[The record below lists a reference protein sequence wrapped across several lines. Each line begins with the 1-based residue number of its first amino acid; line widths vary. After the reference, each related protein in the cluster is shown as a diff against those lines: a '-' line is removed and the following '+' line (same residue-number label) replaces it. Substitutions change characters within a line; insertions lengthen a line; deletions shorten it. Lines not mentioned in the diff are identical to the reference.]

1 MHIII
6 LPLISMPVD
15 VVSPLGEVSSLLKN
29 IKHAEKVEWA
39 LLVFTHGLPAS
50 IVKMIS
56 LIHVI
61 WKEVLTTGPFLI
73 FGYIREHV
81 IQTLP
86 AVVFPIVVGP
96 KTKWGQTIPNRQ
108 VCGARG
114 LFLFSLG
121 GDLGEPGGLGLLCL
135 FHAFPIMQHS

>member
-1 MHIII
+1 
-6 LPLISMPVD
+6 MPVD
-15 VVSPLGEVSSLLKN
+15 VVSPLGEVSSLLKS
-29 IKHAEKVEWA
+29 IKREYKVEWT

-61 WKEVLTTGPFLI
+61 WKEVLTAGPFLKL
-73 FGYIREHV
+73 GYISEHV

-108 VCGARG
+108 VESRYVVLEDC
-114 LFLFSLG
+114 FSSLWVVTWEN
-121 GDLGEPGGLGLLCL
+121 LE
-135 FHAFPIMQHS
+135 A